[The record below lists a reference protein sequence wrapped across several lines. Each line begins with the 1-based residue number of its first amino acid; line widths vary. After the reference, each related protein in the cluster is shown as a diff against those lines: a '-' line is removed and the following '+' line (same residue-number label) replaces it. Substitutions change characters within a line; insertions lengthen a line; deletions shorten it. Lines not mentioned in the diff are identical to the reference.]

1 MVPEGFAWRSK
12 LLSAVL
18 VSYDTI
24 HALKPYCLVLN
35 MLPNELANS
44 ENSQVR
50 RLPTNGKVRTE
61 TRSGSQ

>member
-12 LLSAVL
+12 LNSAVL
-18 VSYDTI
+18 VSYNAI
-24 HALKPYCLVLN
+24 RALKQYCLALN
-35 MLPNELANS
+35 MLPNEIANS

-61 TRSGSQ
+61 TCSGSQ